1 MFIET
6 QATTDPATLKFLPGR
21 MVLNAGTYEAST
33 REAASNS
40 PLAQRLFDVDGVT
53 RVILGT
59 DWISVTQTKGAWD
72 HFKPA
77 VLGAIMEHFL
87 SGAGALE
94 GEGGAA
100 LPTERFSAVPGADE
114 AAAVTQIR
122 EAIRMVIDP
131 ELGFNILDLG
141 LIYDVA
147 IDDDGAVKVMMTTT
161 TPGCPAT
168 AYLKGGTREA
178 ALSID
183 GVTSADVELTYD
195 PRWGPEM
202 MSSVAKA
209 HFGIPEGEGW

>member
-6 QATTDPATLKFLPGR
+6 QATSDPATLKFLPGR
-21 MVLNAGTYEAST
+21 QVLAAGTFEAST
-33 REAASNS
+33 REAASQS
-40 PLAQRLFDVDGVT
+40 PLAQRLFGVEGVT
-53 RVILGT
+53 RVTLGT
-59 DWISVTQTKGAWD
+59 DWIGVTQTRGPWE
-72 HFKPA
+72 HLKPA

-94 GEGGAA
+94 DDSGAA
-100 LPTERFSAVPGADE
+100 PPRERFSPVPGGEESATM
-114 AAAVTQIR
+114 TQIR
-122 EAIRMVIDP
+122 EAIRQVIDP

-147 IDDDGAVKVMMTTT
+147 IGAEGAVKVVMTTT

-168 AYLKGGTREA
+168 SYLMNGTREA
-178 ALSID
+178 ALSAD
-183 GVTSADVELTYD
+183 GVTGADVELTHE